1 MPVARKRA
9 RANESELGVADRRL
23 AAALKQQ
30 VAVDEILGVM
40 SNSPGD
46 VQPVLYAVAERAA
59 HLCEAPYARVMIVHG
74 DVLRAVAQYS
84 HDGASHPPTV
94 PLPLRRSSITGRAV
108 LDRVTIHH
116 DDVVPLLESEYPDA
130 INTRKL

>member
-59 HLCEAPYARVMIVHG
+59 HLCEAPFRYLCG
-74 DVLRAVAQYS
+74 DRLSLVALCS
-84 HDGASHPPTV
+84 TV
-94 PLPLRRSSITGRAV
+94 
-108 LDRVTIHH
+108 
-116 DDVVPLLESEYPDA
+116 
-130 INTRKL
+130 